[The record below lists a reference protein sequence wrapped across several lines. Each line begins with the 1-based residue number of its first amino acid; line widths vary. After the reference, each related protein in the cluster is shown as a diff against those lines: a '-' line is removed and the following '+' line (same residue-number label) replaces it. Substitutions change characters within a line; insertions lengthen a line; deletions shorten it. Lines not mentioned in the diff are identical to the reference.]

1 MTREEFLAQLDELLE
16 LMPGTLQGPEKLEN
30 LDQWNS
36 LALVS
41 FMALAD
47 TNNGVR
53 LSPRDIAKCITVSDL
68 LKIAQVELVPA

>member
-36 LALVS
+36 LAIVS

-53 LSPRDIAKCITVSDL
+53 LSPRDIANCITVSDL
-68 LKIAQVELVPA
+68 LKIAQVEPVSA